1 MPETDSDNVAVV
13 RQAFE
18 AYKKEDYDAL
28 IAMADPELEMHGTIG
43 GLTEGT
49 VTRGIDNVRSTL
61 TDDDETWER
70 VEVEAERIIEAGN
83 RVVVLQKELR
93 TGAASGIELEVHTA
107 VVFEVRD
114 GRLLSMKGYMDQD
127 EALRS
132 MSAEGG

>member
-1 MPETDSDNVAVV
+1 M
-13 RQAFE
+13 RRAFE
-18 AYKKEDYDAL
+18 AYKKEDYGAL
-28 IAMADPELEMHGTIG
+28 IALADPELEMHGTIG

-49 VTRGIDNVRSTL
+49 VTRGIEDVRSSL
-61 TDDDETWER
+61 TEDDETWER
-70 VEVEAERIIEAGN
+70 FEVEEERIVEVGD

-127 EALRS
+127 EALRA
-132 MSAEGG
+132 AEEGR